1 MIPARRSANCAAIRM
16 LGAAAVGAACC
27 ASAQVLAVP
36 FGDDGGAE
44 FVRSTTRDGL
54 VALDTGT
61 TIYRR
66 ADGTG
71 PTVALVGVVHIG
83 DKAYYARLVELL
95 DRHEMVL
102 FESVMPR
109 GSFGAGGAD
118 DGERRRTTLDVMEFL
133 TEALASHVTA
143 TGELPETLAALR
155 TFMASRDSRAA
166 RSIDLAMVDGWGN
179 PIRYERRDALLP
191 VLASLGADGAEG
203 GDGAAADIVETGF
216 DRDVSVPEERA
227 RPQGGGASR
236 KGASG
241 KRATDLYATLANAL
255 ETDTQLAAIDYDRPN
270 WWPSDMS
277 SEQLRRRLQERGVRN
292 SVVDLVSAG
301 DGLQLGLIRVLLGM
315 VSKSPEFKRTVIK
328 MLGSAGEQTRGAGL
342 NAQEMAVILDER
354 NEVVVARLRELLA
367 AGTAA
372 GTAPRSIAVFYG
384 AAHMPGIGASL
395 EREFGMVPVESMWF
409 TAMSADGWS
418 AEKVDARIAALERA
432 RTALT
437 EGDREGAFP
446 ACVEIDARIDALRAR
461 AASRSLRQ

>member
-1 MIPARRSANCAAIRM
+1 MIPAPRSAICAAIRM
-16 LGAAAVGAACC
+16 LGTAAVGAACC
-27 ASAQVLAVP
+27 ASPHVLAVP
-36 FGDDGGAE
+36 LGDDGGAE

-83 DKAYYARLVELL
+83 DKDYYARLVELL

-118 DGERRRTTLDVMEFL
+118 DGERRRTTLDVMDFL
-133 TEALASHVTA
+133 TEALASHVAA
-143 TGELPETLAALR
+143 TGELPETLASLR
-155 TFMASRDSRAA
+155 AFMASRDSRAA
-166 RSIDLAMVDGWGN
+166 RSMDLAMVDGWGN

-203 GDGAAADIVETGF
+203 GDGAAADIVETGL
-216 DRDVSVPEERA
+216 DREGPAAGRA
-227 RPQGGGASR
+227 RPEGGGASR

-354 NEVVVARLRELLA
+354 NEVVVARLRELLG
-367 AGTAA
+367 AGTTA
-372 GTAPRSIAVFYG
+372 GTPPRSIAVFYG

-409 TAMSADGWS
+409 TAMSADGWG

-446 ACVEIDARIDALRAR
+446 ACVELDARIDALRAR